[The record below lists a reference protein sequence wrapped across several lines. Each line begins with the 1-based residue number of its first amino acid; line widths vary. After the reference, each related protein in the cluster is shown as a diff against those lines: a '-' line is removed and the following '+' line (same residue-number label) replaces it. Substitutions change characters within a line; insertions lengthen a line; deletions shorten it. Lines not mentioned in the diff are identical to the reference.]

1 MAYISVN
8 GFNHYYEWLTE
19 SGNQPSGKPV
29 LVFVHGWGGSARY
42 WESTARSLCQHFDC
56 LLYDMRGFGRSR
68 MGDAPE
74 STYELDIYVRDLA
87 GLLVALRLQKVS
99 LNAHST
105 GSSIAVLFLNRYAEF
120 VDRAI
125 LTCSGIF
132 EYQEKAFKAFHKF
145 GGYVVKFRYP
155 WLYSLPFTDRLF
167 MQRFLHQSVPREMS
181 RAFLDDFLMADEPAA
196 LGTMFSAVS
205 KEAAETMPGEFS
217 RITVPTLLISG
228 EYDKIIPAEM
238 GRQAAALSDHIQH
251 VVIPNTAHFPMLEDP
266 TTYLRFVTEFLEVS
280 SPAVL

>member
-8 GFNHYYEWLTE
+8 GFNHYYEWLTA
-19 SGNQPSGKPV
+19 SGDRPSGKPV
-29 LVFVHGWGGSARY
+29 LVFIHGWGGSVRY
-42 WESTARSLCQHFDC
+42 WESTARSLSDHFDC
-56 LLYDMRGFGRSR
+56 LLYDLRGFGRSK
-68 MGDAPE
+68 MEDAPE

-87 GLLVALRLQKVS
+87 GLLVALRLQKVC

-105 GSSIAVLFLNRYAEF
+105 GASIAVLFLNRYAEL
-120 VDRAI
+120 VDRAV

-132 EYQEKAFKAFHKF
+132 EYQEAAFKAFHQF
-145 GGYVVKFRYP
+145 GGYVVKFRFP

-181 RAFLDDFLMADEPAA
+181 RAFLDDFLVADEAAA

-205 KEAAETMPGEFS
+205 KEAAETMPAEFA
-217 RITVPTLLISG
+217 RILVPTLLISG

-238 GRQAAALSDHIQH
+238 GEKAAALSDRVQH
-251 VVIPNTAHFPMLEDP
+251 VTIPNTAHFPMLEDP
-266 TTYLRFVTEFLEVS
+266 ETYLQTVAEFLS
-280 SPAVL
+280 AASPAAL